1 MPTPQ
6 VQFSLDD
13 SIAYLTLNRPAAKNA
28 LTWAMYDGLV
38 EVCER
43 VDADADI
50 RVLVIRSIG
59 DAFAAGTDIKQFS
72 DILTGDDGLHY
83 EQRLDAIVERLER
96 VEVPTIAQVQG
107 IAAGAG
113 CIIALAC
120 DLRVCSPNATFGMPM
135 ARTLGNCLSAANYAR
150 LVDAIG
156 PARTK
161 DLLFTA
167 RFIDVNEAA
176 ALGLVTRLAP
186 ADAVDDVVRELAA
199 TVAQHAPLTL
209 LTTKETLR
217 RQAIHRRLPHH
228 STDDLI
234 DACYASEDFRE
245 GVAAFLAKRR
255 PAFNRE

>member
-1 MPTPQ
+1 MPSSNVVWDIDESVGT
-6 VQFSLDD
+6 
-13 SIAYLTLNRPAAKNA
+13 LTFNRPHARNA
-28 LTWAMYDGLV
+28 LTRDMYESLAD
-38 EVCER
+38 VCDE
-43 VDADADI
+43 VDATPSV
-50 RVLVIRSIG
+50 RVLVIRGAG

-120 DLRVCSPNATFGMPM
+120 DLRVCSPNATFGMPI

-167 RFIDVNEAA
+167 RFMDVNEAA

-186 ADAVDDVVRELAA
+186 ADAIDDVVRELAA
-199 TVAQHAPLTL
+199 TVAQHAPFTL

-217 RQAIHRRLPHH
+217 RQAIHRRLPKH

-255 PAFNRE
+255 PTFNRE

>member
-1 MPTPQ
+1 M
-6 VQFSLDD
+6 QFSVDD
-13 SIAYLTLNRPAAKNA
+13 TIAYLTFNRPAAKNA
-28 LTWAMYDGLV
+28 LTWAMYDGLL

-43 VDADADI
+43 VDAESEI
-50 RVLVIRSIG
+50 RALVIRSVG
-59 DAFAAGTDIKQFS
+59 DSFAAGTDIHQFTE
-72 DILTGDDGLHY
+72 ILTGDDGLHY

-96 VEVPTIAQVQG
+96 VEVPTIAQVHG

-113 CIIALAC
+113 FILALAC
-120 DLRVCSPNATFGMPM
+120 DLRVCSPDARFGMPI

-150 LVDAIG
+150 LVDYLG

-167 RFIDVNEAA
+167 RSMDVNEAA
-176 ALGLVTRLAP
+176 SLGLVTRLAP
-186 ADAVDDVVRELAA
+186 VETIDAVVRELASTIA
-199 TVAQHAPLTL
+199 EHAPLTL

-217 RQAIHRRLPHH
+217 RQAIHRRLPKH

-234 DACYASEDFRE
+234 DACYGSEDFRE

-255 PAFNRE
+255 PHFTGP